1 MTCFTILVAC
11 YNATPHLPQTL
22 DSLIAQ
28 TLADIEIICIDDCST
43 DSTPQI
49 LSEYAAK
56 DSRIKLLKTPQNSG
70 QAVARNLGLKYATGV
85 LTTMVDAD
93 DWIAPDA
100 LEKMWRDFSS
110 REDIDTLAFRLQM
123 VEEDGTTH
131 RFKEEEVIPPIMTGE
146 EACLLAINWRLH
158 GFAAVRTNLHKRYPY
173 DETTRIYSDDNTSR
187 IHYLKSRHVAQTD
200 ADYYYRQHPASA
212 THQRDTKR
220 LDFLRANDSLR
231 QTLESEGANNQILQ
245 TCEDYCWRIF
255 LGICKDMLNQ
265 RGKMTENEWKTT
277 EKRLQEAYDNMQLK
291 RLDPKLRKSLRIGPL
306 FGFGSFIMREKF
318 IASIKKHKTTDA

>member
-1 MTCFTILVAC
+1 MTRFSILVAC
-11 YNATPHLPQTL
+11 YNAAPYIRQTL
-22 DSLIAQ
+22 DSLLSQ
-28 TLADIEIICIDDCST
+28 TLTDIEVICIDDCST
-43 DSTPQI
+43 DNTLQI
-49 LSEYAAK
+49 LDEYAGK
-56 DSRIKLLKTPQNSG
+56 DRRVKVMRTSENSG
-70 QAVARNLGLKYATGV
+70 QAVARNLGLRHATGV

-100 LEKMWRDFSS
+100 LEKIWRDFSS

-123 VEEDGTTH
+123 VEEDGITH
-131 RFKEEEVIPPIMTGE
+131 PFKEDETIPPLMTGE

-158 GFAAVRTNLHKRYPY
+158 GFAAVRTELHRRYPY
-173 DETTRIYSDDNTSR
+173 DETTRVYSDDNTSR
-187 IHYLKSRHVAQTD
+187 IHYLKSRFVAQTD
-200 ADYYYRQHPASA
+200 ADYFYRQHPASV

-231 QTLESEGANNQILQ
+231 TSLEKEGANAAILQ
-245 TCEDYCWRIF
+245 TCEEYCWRIF

-265 RGKMTENEWKTT
+265 HGQMTENEWKTT
-277 EKRLQEAYDNMQLK
+277 EKRLQEAYYNMQFK
-291 RLDPKLRKSLRIGPL
+291 RLDLKLRKSLRIGPL

>member
-1 MTCFTILVAC
+1 MTRFSILVAC
-11 YNATPHLPQTL
+11 YNAAPYIRQTL
-22 DSLIAQ
+22 DSLLSQ
-28 TLADIEIICIDDCST
+28 TLTDIEVICIDDCST
-43 DSTPQI
+43 DNTLQI
-49 LSEYAAK
+49 LDEYAGK
-56 DSRIKLLKTPQNSG
+56 DRRVKMLKTSENSG
-70 QAVARNLGLKYATGV
+70 QAVARNLGLRHATGV

-93 DWIAPDA
+93 DWLAPDA
-100 LEKMWRDFSS
+100 LEKMWQTFST
-110 REDIDTLAFRLQM
+110 REDIDSLAFRLQM

-158 GFAAVRTNLHKRYPY
+158 GFAAVRTDLHKRYPY

-255 LGICKDMLNQ
+255 LGISKDMLHQ
-265 RGKMTENEWKTT
+265 RRQMTDAEWKDTDS
-277 EKRLQEAYDNMQLK
+277 RLREAYNNMHTD
-291 RLDPKLRKSLRIGPL
+291 RLAPTLRRSLRTGPL
-306 FGFGSFIMREKF
+306 TCYACFMLREKF
-318 IASIKKHKTTDA
+318 IARLKGCSIN

>member
-11 YNATPHLPQTL
+11 YNAAPHLPQTL

-93 DWIAPDA
+93 DWLAPDA
-100 LEKMWRDFSS
+100 LEKMWQTFST
-110 REDIDTLAFRLQM
+110 REDIDSLAFRLQM
-123 VEEDGTTH
+123 VEERGITH
-131 RFKEEEVIPPIMTGE
+131 PFKEDETIPPLMTGE

-158 GFAAVRTNLHKRYPY
+158 GFAAVRTELHRRYPY
-173 DETTRIYSDDNTSR
+173 DETTRVYSDDNTSR
-187 IHYLKSRHVAQTD
+187 IHYLKSRFVAQTD
-200 ADYYYRQHPASA
+200 ADYFYRQHPASV

-231 QTLESEGANNQILQ
+231 TSLEKEGANAAILQ
-245 TCEDYCWRIF
+245 TCEEYCWRIF
-255 LGICKDMLNQ
+255 LGICKDMLHQ
-265 RGKMTENEWKTT
+265 RRQMTDAEWKDTDS
-277 EKRLQEAYDNMQLK
+277 RLREAYNNMHTD
-291 RLDPKLRKSLRIGPL
+291 RLAPTLRRSLRTGPL
-306 FGFGSFIMREKF
+306 TCYACFMLREKF
-318 IASIKKHKTTDA
+318 IARLKGCSIN